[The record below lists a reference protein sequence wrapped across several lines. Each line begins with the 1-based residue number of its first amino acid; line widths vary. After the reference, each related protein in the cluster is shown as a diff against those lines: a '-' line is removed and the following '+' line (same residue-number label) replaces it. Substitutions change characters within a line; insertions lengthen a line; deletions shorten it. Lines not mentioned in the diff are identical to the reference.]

1 MGRMCGFKWRVNR
14 CQVELNRQY
23 EPGSSTVIV
32 AAFLMVLTVM
42 TGLILQVGW
51 VASAQERAQDIAD
64 LAAISG
70 AQTLLESGDEG
81 RACAAAKEVS
91 AEAEITCEV
100 AGERVSVHVMIDSK
114 FGWIVDAVDAT
125 AAAEPAW

>member
-91 AEAEITCEV
+91 AEPEITCEV